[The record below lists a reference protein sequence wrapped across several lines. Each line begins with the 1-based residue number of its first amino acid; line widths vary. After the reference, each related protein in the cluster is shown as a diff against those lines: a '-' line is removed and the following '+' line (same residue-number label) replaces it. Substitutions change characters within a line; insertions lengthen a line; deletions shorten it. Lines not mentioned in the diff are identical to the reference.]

1 MKNEIWKDVTG
12 FEGLY
17 QVSNL
22 GRVKSLE
29 RKCEVRNIHR
39 HSNVHNEE
47 WVRKEKILEPI
58 GKYGIV
64 HLHDKNH
71 IRHNM
76 LVKVLVAR
84 EFLDDYSFET
94 TPQSIYCR
102 NDKDLRFRDSADNL
116 CIQQSL

>member
-22 GRVKSLE
+22 GRIKSLE
-29 RKCEVRNIHR
+29 RKCEVRNVHR
-39 HSNVHNEE
+39 HSNVHNEQ
-47 WVRKEKILEPI
+47 WIRKEKILKPI
-58 GKYGIV
+58 GKYRTV

-71 IRHNM
+71 TRHNM

-84 EFLDDYSFET
+84 EFLEDCNPEV
-94 TPQSIYCR
+94 TPQSIHYR
-102 NDKDLRFRDSADNL
+102 NDQDLRFRDSADNL
-116 CIQQSL
+116 YIQ